1 MTWRRM
7 CHFHCTELQERLSQ
21 GYTAKEQLPVKHE
34 KEKISW
40 DKAIQDSFIYVHY
53 ISFWMHLYINT
64 IVFTTLPF
72 KRVFKEYL
80 LLLSLMK
87 EFVTLILIVTIT
99 YYLREI
105 IIIFK
110 WYWLCPPACIPAKA
124 LPKWGG
130 GGGFETS
137 MECRTKLN
145 LYPAEPYWSPPKCI
159 SPLNST
165 VTIKPKLPNFHR
177 DRNNGFSATFSVFTL
192 IPV

>member
-64 IVFTTLPF
+64 TVFTTLPF
-72 KRVFKEYL
+72 KRVFNEYL
-80 LLLSLMK
+80 LLLSLIK
-87 EFVTLILIVTIT
+87 EFVTLILTVSIK

-105 IIIFK
+105 IIIFQ
-110 WYWLCPPACIPAKA
+110 WYWLCHPACTPAKA

-130 GGGFETS
+130 GGGFERLPRSVLQRWPSIQLSLTHS
-137 MECRTKLN
+137 TFKMHLSSQSYCHDEVQIAQIFTRTITMAFEL
-145 LYPAEPYWSPPKCI
+145 LS
-159 SPLNST
+159 LF
-165 VTIKPKLPNFHR
+165 L
-177 DRNNGFSATFSVFTL
+177 L
-192 IPV
+192 